1 MLDKNGFMKNEVG
14 TCHPAH
20 VNDYKGKFTE
30 DRVFVSNHS
39 ELHSRSPG
47 TALEFGL
54 SFSGITNRPDYGN
67 KVSQITIS

>member
-1 MLDKNGFMKNEVG
+1 MKNDVG

-30 DRVFVSNHS
+30 DRVFVSNNFIT
-39 ELHSRSPG
+39 SRSPG

-54 SFSGITNRPDYGN
+54 SLVELLID
-67 KVSQITIS
+67 